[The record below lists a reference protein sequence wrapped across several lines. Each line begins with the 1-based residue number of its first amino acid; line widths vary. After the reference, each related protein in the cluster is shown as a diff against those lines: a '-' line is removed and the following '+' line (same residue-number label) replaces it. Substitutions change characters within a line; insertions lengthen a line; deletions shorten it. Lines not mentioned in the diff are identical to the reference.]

1 MVKVRLARFGRT
13 HNPIYRIVAMD
24 SKSPRE
30 GSYLDI
36 LGTYDPKSGNVINLN
51 KEGINQWI
59 KKGAQ
64 LSDRV
69 RAILKQ
75 ANTSANS

>member
-1 MVKVRLARFGRT
+1 
-13 HNPIYRIVAMD
+13 MD

-30 GSYLDI
+30 GHYLDI
-36 LGTYDPKSGNVINLN
+36 LGTYDPKSGKMININV
-51 KEGINQWI
+51 EGINEWM

-69 RAILKQ
+69 KAILKQ
-75 ANTSANS
+75 ANQVGTNANSL

>member
-1 MVKVRLARFGRT
+1 
-13 HNPIYRIVAMD
+13 MD

-30 GSYLDI
+30 GHYLDI
-36 LGTYDPKSGNVINLN
+36 LGTYDPKSGNVLNLN
-51 KEGINQWI
+51 IESISQWI

-69 RAILKQ
+69 KSILKQ
-75 ANTSANS
+75 SNSNAKSV